1 MSDVPGFLHRLQ
13 VQLLLVLNEE
23 TWISM
28 ENSYH
33 PLRCKQTYR
42 IHHPNITVYHS
53 FFHVLLPVLLSAV
66 TPCRIAVTSLV
77 AHDQSAISL
86 HCGTPFF
93 PDLPSISNWLS
104 LSSRCFFDP
113 SFNVKDWWPE
123 PEHCSCSFRIAG
135 GKTRSAKINSFAL

>member
-42 IHHPNITVYHS
+42 IHHPNIAVYHS

-77 AHDQSAISL
+77 AHDQSAIS
-86 HCGTPFF
+86 
-93 PDLPSISNWLS
+93 
-104 LSSRCFFDP
+104 
-113 SFNVKDWWPE
+113 
-123 PEHCSCSFRIAG
+123 
-135 GKTRSAKINSFAL
+135 FALWHSLLPRSSQHFQLVESEQ